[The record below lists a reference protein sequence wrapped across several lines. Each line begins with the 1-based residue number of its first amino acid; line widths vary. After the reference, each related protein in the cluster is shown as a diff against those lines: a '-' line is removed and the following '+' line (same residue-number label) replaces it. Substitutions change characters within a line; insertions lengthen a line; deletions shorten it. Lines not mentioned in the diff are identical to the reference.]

1 MISETLSALLM
12 IIGSVFIVIAAIGLV
27 RMPDVFM
34 RMSASA
40 KGATLGVGAT
50 LLAAAVFFGDLTV
63 SAQALATVVF
73 VMLTTPVATHMIARA
88 AYFNGTPLWANTVV
102 DQLCDRY
109 DRRTHRLQSRRCDSS
124 EADGSTPAIEAGA
137 RTR

>member
-1 MISETLSALLM
+1 MISELLSALLL
-12 IIGSVFIVIAAIGLV
+12 IIGSVFILIAAIGLV

-40 KGATLGVGAT
+40 KGATLGVGTT
-50 LLAAAVFFGDLTV
+50 LLAAAVFFGELTV
-63 SAQALATVVF
+63 AAQAVATVVF

-88 AYFNGTPLWANTVV
+88 AYFNGTPLWANTLV

-109 DRRTHRLQSRRCDSS
+109 DRRTHRLQSRQCASPEES
-124 EADGSTPAIEAGA
+124 QSTTGPE
-137 RTR
+137 TPVP

>member
-1 MISETLSALLM
+1 MISELLSALLL
-12 IIGSVFIVIAAIGLV
+12 IIGSVFILIAAVGLV

-50 LLAAAVFFGDLTV
+50 LLAAAVFFGELTV
-63 SAQALATVVF
+63 AAQAVATVVF

-88 AYFNGTPLWANTVV
+88 AYFNGTPLWANTLV

-109 DRRTHRLQSRRCDSS
+109 DRRTHRLQSRRCDSPEES
-124 EADGSTPAIEAGA
+124 QAVTGPETPVP
-137 RTR
+137 